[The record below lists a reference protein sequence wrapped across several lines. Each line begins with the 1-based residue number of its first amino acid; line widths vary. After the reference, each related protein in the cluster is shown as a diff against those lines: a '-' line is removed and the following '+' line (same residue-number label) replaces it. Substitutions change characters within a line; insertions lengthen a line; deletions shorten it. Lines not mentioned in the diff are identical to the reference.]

1 MSAASAVEASARPAS
16 RSERWR
22 MDSSSDGGEH
32 VLLLDLG
39 RIQLDTE
46 AGLVRQL
53 HQAVGGQRRVLEEV
67 QLLRH
72 VVDQVFA
79 ERAYAGRLAG
89 DDGQR
94 RVHVV
99 AVGQ

>member
-1 MSAASAVEASARPAS
+1 MSAADAVVANAMPAN
-16 RSERWR
+16 RMERWR
-22 MDSSSDGGEH
+22 MDSSSDGGEYF
-32 VLLLDLG
+32 LLLDPG
-39 RIQLDTE
+39 RIELDAE
-46 AGLVRQL
+46 ARLVRQL
-53 HQAVGGQRRVLEEV
+53 HQAVGGQRRVLDEV

-79 ERAYAGRLAG
+79 ERAHGGRLAG
-89 DDGQR
+89 HDGER